1 MSTITQRKLEQVL
14 TTRNGD
20 HNQNVLISIRTT
32 WKRARMEDKEKGISI
47 YIALTPVPK
56 HSLCYVV
63 CIP

>member
-32 WKRARMEDKEKGISI
+32 WKRARMEDKEKGIRI
-47 YIALTPVPK
+47 YIALTLVPQT
-56 HSLCYVV
+56 
-63 CIP
+63 